1 MTFGAGDHQENRN
14 IATSYTASL
23 TGKLFMDQGNDNHLD
38 AQDAGAPQI
47 PVTLKAV
54 RSALSYTLLTDEN
67 GAFTL
72 PALAPGDYQ
81 LLISLPGDCIPA
93 DGNTAVLTDG
103 FWTSDVHIDSGSQL
117 DLTYAVLRY
126 ARAAGHVWSMDGSLT
141 GVSGRTVTL
150 YQDDEI
156 LSTATTD
163 ENGAFEFLQLKP
175 GRYSFTCDLPEGNY
189 RFARSVDTAERPS
202 LITGDQSVVNDKLGY
217 SDEIE
222 IPMGQDVNTCD
233 FGIGALGKL
242 GDTAWLD
249 ENGNGMQ
256 DEGELPVPGIEI
268 ALYQYGELINEAT
281 TDQYGHYLFT
291 DLYPGVY
298 TVRVTMHKE
307 LKATVHQTDFPLVA
321 SVLPESDELTV
332 EAEGIVVPSNSR
344 NLSCDFGFVLRKAG
358 QYPEAMSTT
367 LPTSWDDN

>member
-1 MTFGAGDHQENRN
+1 MKRMLAMM
-14 IATSYTASL
+14 L
-23 TGKLFMDQGNDNHLD
+23 
-38 AQDAGAPQI
+38 
-47 PVTLKAV
+47 
-54 RSALSYTLLTDEN
+54 TLLLMLSIHM
-67 GAFTL
+67 G
-72 PALAPGDYQ
+72 ALAAEP
-81 LLISLPGDCIPA
+81 
-93 DGNTAVLTDG
+93 N
-103 FWTSDVHIDSGSQL
+103 
-117 DLTYAVLRY
+117 
-126 ARAAGHVWSMDGSLT
+126 
-141 GVSGRTVTL
+141 
-150 YQDDEI
+150 EI
-156 LSTATTD
+156 
-163 ENGAFEFLQLKP
+163 
-175 GRYSFTCDLPEGNY
+175 
-189 RFARSVDTAERPS
+189 
-202 LITGDQSVVNDKLGY
+202 I
-217 SDEIE
+217 
-222 IPMGQDVNTCD
+222 
-233 FGIGALGKL
+233 
-242 GDTAWLD
+242 WLD